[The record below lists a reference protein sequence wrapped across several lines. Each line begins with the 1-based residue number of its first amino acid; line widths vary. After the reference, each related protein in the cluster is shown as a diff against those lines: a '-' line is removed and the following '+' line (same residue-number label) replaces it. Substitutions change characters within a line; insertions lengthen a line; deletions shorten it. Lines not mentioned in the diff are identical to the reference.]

1 MIKKFFSLN
10 IPLGI
15 VIVFFGIAL
24 AGFGTAINFIDR
36 SDIYNLFLGD
46 MSASAE
52 PLEFGAI
59 PALGDFDFFSKVR
72 ERFISSKIDFI
83 EADLSDM
90 TLKVYSAGDLV
101 KKVDILT
108 KGKEGSWWETPAG
121 IYRIESKEENHFSS
135 FGHVYQPWSMVFQ
148 GNFFIHGWPYYPDGS
163 PVSQGY
169 SGGCIR
175 LADED
180 AKEVFNLVKTGT
192 PVIVFER
199 DFASDNFEYRS
210 VPPELSA
217 KGYIVAD
224 LKNNFVFLENSGK
237 DKVPVASVTKIMTAL
252 VAGEFINLEKQITV
266 PESAVVYTSK
276 PRLKAGNDY
285 SAYDL
290 LYPLLLESSNE
301 AAETFASHIGLKR
314 FVSLMNTK
322 AEAIGMEN
330 SSFVDTSGVEEGNIS
345 TPEDLFDLA
354 KYVLNNRGFILGM
367 SSGHLTD
374 SVYGKPS
381 FEDLSNLNLF
391 GGNPDF
397 VGGKMGKTDAA
408 GETMLAVFNL
418 ELNGE
423 ERPVAIV
430 MLGSADVRSDIL
442 KVVEWLKANY

>member
-1 MIKKFFSLN
+1 MIKRFLSFN

-24 AGFGTAINFIDR
+24 AGFGAAVNFIDR
-36 SDIYNLFLGD
+36 NDIYNLFIGD
-46 MSASAE
+46 MTSSPE
-52 PLEFGAI
+52 PLEFGAV

-72 ERFISSKIDFI
+72 ERFISSKADFV

-90 TLKVYSAGDLV
+90 KIKVYSAGDLV
-101 KKVDILT
+101 KEVDILT

-135 FGHVYQPWSMVFQ
+135 FGHVYQPWSMAFQ
-148 GNFFIHGWPYYPDGS
+148 GNFFIHGWPYYPDGK

-175 LADED
+175 LSDED
-180 AKEVFNLVKTGT
+180 AKSVFDLVGTGT

-199 DFASDNFEYRS
+199 DFASDGFEYRS

-217 KGYIVAD
+217 EGYIVAD
-224 LKNNFVFLENSGK
+224 LKNNFVFLERSGK
-237 DKVPVASVTKIMTAL
+237 DKVPVASITKILTAL
-252 VAGEFINLEKQITV
+252 VAGEFINLEKEITV
-266 PESAVVYTSK
+266 PESAVIHTSR
-276 PRLKAGNDY
+276 PRLKADESY

-301 AAETFASHIGLKR
+301 AAETFASHLGNGR

-322 AEAIGMEN
+322 AKAIGMES
-330 SSFVDTSGVEEGNIS
+330 SSFVDASGIGEGNIS

-354 KYVLNNRGFILGM
+354 KYVFNNRGFIFGM

-381 FEDLSNLNLF
+381 FEGLSNLNLF
-391 GGNPDF
+391 GGRIDF
-397 VGGKMGKTDAA
+397 IGGKMGKTNAA
-408 GETMLAVFNL
+408 GETMLAVFEL

-423 ERPVAIV
+423 KRPIAIV
-430 MLGSADVRSDIL
+430 MLGSTDVGSDIS
-442 KVVEWLKANY
+442 KVVGWLNANY